1 MKITTPLC
9 AMLLLAGTALAADQP
24 APALDSNMKCSDYIA
39 AEKAAGTYGV
49 SSGDKDADAIDKK
62 IADYC
67 LAHPTVQA
75 TEAMQ
80 KAIGG

>member
-1 MKITTPLC
+1 MKISTTLC
-9 AMLLLAGTALAADQP
+9 AVLFLAGTAHAADAP
-24 APALDSNMKCSDYIA
+24 APALDVNMKCSDYIA

-75 TEAMQ
+75 TEAIQ
-80 KAIGG
+80 KAMGG